1 MFGILYV
8 YALYMIHP
16 LWLVCVVV
24 RIFLALSL
32 IIYSKYSRYIKL
44 IILVIGLGFA
54 YKGLTGSNEEIQ
66 FTNVFW
72 HKTRLIHSFL
82 YLLAYSMTSLK
93 NSTIVL
99 ICDVIFSIM
108 YRIYL
113 ENK

>member
-1 MFGILYV
+1 
-8 YALYMIHP
+8 MIHP
-16 LWLVCVVV
+16 LWFVCIIV

-44 IILVIGLGFA
+44 IILVIGIGFA
-54 YKGLTGSNEEIQ
+54 YKGITGSNNEIQ

-82 YLLAYSMTSLK
+82 FILAYSITSLK
-93 NSTIVL
+93 NSALVL
-99 ICDVIFSIM
+99 IGDVVFSIM